1 MENKRSSV
9 SYGEAYRIYTGRSF
23 TSSIVVIS
31 IGAVAFFAG
40 IMLFM
45 ALLMLADND
54 DTDLRSKS
62 FFSITLAAVYC
73 NMLIMTRM
81 LYSFDKGAPGGK
93 YFRTVKG
100 GFDTFAKAQKAFI
113 AEGAVV
119 VFAFCAFL
127 ALLGGLG
134 IIDIG
139 NAVGSCLMLFITVF
153 LARAIASFGRL
164 IKKPVTRTIV
174 IMFLLYIVNIFGIM
188 LIESSGGKIG
198 VLQIVPA
205 AAAVVL
211 TVISEALVL
220 SDYRKTRWDN

>member
-9 SYGEAYRIYTGRSF
+9 SYGDAYRIYTGRSF

-73 NMLIMTRM
+73 NMLIIARM
-81 LYSFDKGAPGGK
+81 QSTFDKGAPGGK

-113 AEGAVV
+113 AEGAVA

-127 ALLGGLG
+127 ALLDGLG

-188 LIESSGGKIG
+188 LIETSGGKIG

-220 SDYRKTRWDN
+220 RDYRKTRWNN